1 MSVSIA
7 GNGTPK
13 ANLMNNKDDKKTSKI
28 IKSKEEVKKQPLATP
43 SASVMP
49 NPISDAVK

>member
-7 GNGTPK
+7 GNGTPQTNFINTK
-13 ANLMNNKDDKKTSKI
+13 EDKKSSKVL
-28 IKSKEEVKKQPLATP
+28 KSKEEVKKQPLASP
-43 SASVMP
+43 SATVMP